1 MGLLSLWH
9 CEDYLLKGLRLGRS
23 WHNDKGDHM
32 PALPG
37 TVPVSS
43 YCPRVVLSRAPSLSK
58 VSILDKLYG
67 HHDNASHKQCWH
79 STSSQRVDRSKRSHA
94 GFGLYSN
101 IPPTSSLKRQ
111 LWEKIPPDLLVSVS
125 SFAFLNCWQQ
135 SFLTVLCDSKC
146 CLFSCYV
153 PSSEFELQDVTLP
166 NGFKLVGI

>member
-79 STSSQRVDRSKRSHA
+79 STSSQRVDRSKEA
-94 GFGLYSN
+94 TLG
-101 IPPTSSLKRQ
+101 
-111 LWEKIPPDLLVSVS
+111 LVSTVI
-125 SFAFLNCWQQ
+125 FLQPLLLKDNCGRK
-135 SFLTVLCDSKC
+135 FLLISWFLCLLLLS
-146 CLFSCYV
+146 
-153 PSSEFELQDVTLP
+153 
-166 NGFKLVGI
+166 